1 MSQRYEWAKGARV
14 KADANEVGVVFEELQ
29 SRNEVRAEHEVLVA
43 ARDFNSPLH
52 LCFEWDDTKAAY
64 EHRLSQARYLIRKLC
79 VVVEKDDF
87 RPIRAYVSVQ
97 KPDEVDRDYVAVSR
111 VMSSDD
117 LLTEACQTLL
127 KKLEGITLQ
136 YQHFVRVANIL
147 RATREQLINLQIEL
161 DVEVKGNGAEGKV
174 LRADVTEAQES
185 PFYTP

>member
-1 MSQRYEWAKGARV
+1 MSQRYQWAKGARV

-29 SRNEVRAEHEVLVA
+29 ARNEVLDELDVLA
-43 ARDFNSPLH
+43 AALNVN
-52 LCFEWDDTKAAY
+52 TKAAY

-79 VVVEKDDF
+79 VVVQDDPKAQ
-87 RPIRAYVSVQ
+87 PIRAYVSIQ

-127 KKLEGITLQ
+127 KKLEGITIQ

-147 RATREQLINLQIEL
+147 RATREQLISLQ
-161 DVEVKGNGAEGKV
+161 VEVDLEVNGTEVKVARAEV
-174 LRADVTEAQES
+174 QDA
-185 PFYTP
+185 Y

>member
-1 MSQRYEWAKGARV
+1 MIKKFEWAKGARV
-14 KADANEVGVVFEELQ
+14 KADANEVGEVFQHLQ
-29 SRNEVRAEHEVLVA
+29 SLGDKVLDEDDVITE

-64 EHRLSQARYLIRKLC
+64 EHRRSQARYLIRKLC
-79 VVVEKDDF
+79 VVVEDDPKAQ
-87 RPIRAYVSVQ
+87 PIRAYVSIQ
-97 KPDEVDRDYVAVSR
+97 RPDEVDRDYVAVSR

-147 RATREQLINLQIEL
+147 RATREQLISLQ
-161 DVEVKGNGAEGKV
+161 VEVDLEVNGTEVKV
-174 LRADVTEAQES
+174 ARADVQDA
-185 PFYTP
+185 Y

>member
-1 MSQRYEWAKGARV
+1 MSQRYQWAKGARV

-29 SRNEVRAEHEVLVA
+29 ARNEVLDEHEVLVA
-43 ARDFNSPLH
+43 ARHVDSPMH
-52 LCFEWDDTKAAY
+52 DCFEWDNTKAAY

-111 VMSSDD
+111 VMNSDD
-117 LLTEACQTLL
+117 LLAEACQTLL

-136 YQHFVRVANIL
+136 YQHFVRVATIL
-147 RATREQLINLQIEL
+147 RATREQLISLQ
-161 DVEVKGNGAEGKV
+161 VEVELEVNGTEVKVARAEV
-174 LRADVTEAQES
+174 QDA
-185 PFYTP
+185 Y